1 MGEEFIGSLMEQ
13 GVLGLFCT
21 FLIYLHTQSDKRMLR
36 LEKKREADQKE
47 LDNVLDNVAAMV
59 EQMLRIIKE
68 KAADEKLEKLVR
80 QGTRIP
86 AKTKTEPR

>member
-1 MGEEFIGSLMEQ
+1 MEQ
-13 GVLGLFCT
+13 GVLGMFCT
-21 FLIYLHTQSDKRMLR
+21 FLIYLHMQSDRRMLR
-36 LEKKREADQKE
+36 LEEKREADQKE

-80 QGTRIP
+80 QGTRVP
-86 AKTKTEPR
+86 AKTKAEPR